1 MKSFVVLLTLV
12 TFSLPLFSQ
21 VSPNRSKLLPDDQP
35 AKVET
40 VVPESADE
48 SDTPTKGSSFLELSG
63 EDPVAE
69 QIDELKRDY
78 SFSRTT
84 TSTYDTLL
92 LNTQG
97 FRSAEVP
104 TYTAS
109 TIRSRMYEL
118 PTIIPLDYNVF
129 VQRYI
134 DVYTVKKRDQTARMM
149 GLSKVY
155 FPMFE
160 EQLDRAGLPLEL
172 KYLSV
177 VESALNPHARS
188 RVGATGLW
196 QFMLGTAKMYNL
208 EVNSYVDE
216 RCDPLKSTDAA
227 TRYLKNAYN
236 EFGDWL
242 LAIASYNCGSGNVRK
257 AIARSGGKRNFW
269 EIMEYLPRETRGYV
283 PAFVAATYAFEYAS
297 EHNIY
302 PIYVDFDLGQDTL
315 HISRLDITLQEI
327 AELTRTD
334 FEVLKNLNPELKV
347 DRIPYSSEPYILK
360 VPTSTAVAFAANERQ
375 IASQYGKRRENFAP
389 VNLTYVSSST
399 SGSVASRSSESY
411 IPKGTSVVYYTVRSG
426 DVVGAIAEKYNV
438 TPAQIADWNDLRR
451 YRIKAGQKLK
461 IYTSKSVAQQA
472 GARQI
477 TPSLAGPVAAPKT
490 SVANTKIVTH
500 TVRSGETLWG
510 IANQYDGVNVETIL
524 ALNQGVNAKNLK
536 AGQKI
541 RVR

>member
-1 MKSFVVLLTLV
+1 MKSSVILLTLV
-12 TFSLPLFSQ
+12 TFSLSLFSQ

-35 AKVET
+35 VKRDAGVSESVET
-40 VVPESADE
+40 
-48 SDTPTKGSSFLELSG
+48 DTPTKGSSFLELSG
-63 EDPVAE
+63 EDPVTE
-69 QIDELKRDY
+69 QIDDLKRDY
-78 SFSRTT
+78 SFSRPT

-97 FRSAEVP
+97 FRAAEVP
-104 TYTAS
+104 AYSAS
-109 TIRSRMYEL
+109 AIRSRMYEL
-118 PTIIPLDYNVF
+118 PTIIPLDYNAY

-149 GLSKVY
+149 GLAKVY

-160 EQLDRAGLPLEL
+160 EQLDREGLPLEL

-216 RCDPLKSTDAA
+216 RCDPLKSTTAA
-227 TRYLKNAYN
+227 TQYLKNAYN

-257 AIARSGGKRNFW
+257 AIARSGGKQNFW

-283 PAFVAATYAFEYAS
+283 PAFVAATYSFEFAS

-302 PIYVDFDLGQDTL
+302 PIYVDFDLGQDTI
-315 HISRLDITLQEI
+315 HITRLDITLQEI
-327 AELTRTD
+327 AEITRTD
-334 FEVLKNLNPELKV
+334 YDVLKNLNPELKV
-347 DRIPYSSEPYILK
+347 DRIPYSSQPYILK
-360 VPTSTAVAFAANERQ
+360 VPAQTAVSFAANERQ

-389 VNLTYVSSST
+389 VNLTYASSSST
-399 SGSVASRSSESY
+399 GSAPSRSSEAY

-438 TPAQIADWNDLRR
+438 SPSQIADWNDLRR

-477 TPSLAGPVAAPKT
+477 TPSLAGPVAAPST
-490 SVANTKIVTH
+490 SIASTKIVTH

-524 ALNQGVNAKNLK
+524 SLNQGVNAKNLK

>member
-1 MKSFVVLLTLV
+1 MKSSVILFALV
-12 TFSLPLFSQ
+12 TLTFPLFSQ
-21 VSPNRSKLLPDDQP
+21 VSPKLLTDENEPEVKP
-35 AKVET
+35 T
-40 VVPESADE
+40 VSTDSLEMDS
-48 SDTPTKGSSFLELSG
+48 PTKGSSFLELTSD
-63 EDPVAE
+63 DPVSSHIE
-69 QIDELKRDY
+69 GLQRDY
-78 SFSRTT
+78 SYAKPT
-84 TSTYDTLL
+84 TSLYDTLL

-104 TYTAS
+104 TYAAS

-118 PTIIPLDYNVF
+118 PTIIPLDYNSF

-134 DVYTVKKRDQTARMM
+134 DVYTIRKRDQTARMM
-149 GLSKVY
+149 GLSKIY
-155 FPMFE
+155 FPLFE
-160 EQLDRAGLPLEL
+160 EHFDRAGLPLEL

-196 QFMLGTAKMYNL
+196 QFMLGTAKMYDL

-216 RCDPLKSTDAA
+216 RCDPVKSTEAA
-227 TRYLKNAYN
+227 TRYLKNAYA

-269 EIMEYLPRETRGYV
+269 EIMEFLPRETRGYV
-283 PAFVAATYAFEYAS
+283 PAFVAATYSFEYAS

-302 PIYVDFDLGQDTL
+302 PIYVDFEREQDTL

-327 AELTRTD
+327 AEITRTD
-334 FEVLKNLNPELKV
+334 YELLKNLNPELKI
-347 DRIPYSSEPYILK
+347 DRIPYSTEPYVLN
-360 VPTSTAVAFAANERQ
+360 VPTQTAVYFAANSRQ
-375 IASQYGKRRENFAP
+375 ISSQYGKRRENFAP
-389 VNLTYVSSST
+389 VNMTFASST
-399 SGSVASRSSESY
+399 SAPSSRSSETY
-411 IPKGTSVVYYTVRSG
+411 TPKGSSLVYYTVRSG

-438 TPAQIADWNDLRR
+438 TPAQIANWNDLRR

-472 GARQI
+472 GAR
-477 TPSLAGPVAAPKT
+477 PVSGSVAAPIAAPKSAGNIT
-490 SVANTKIVTH
+490 TH
-500 TVRSGETLWG
+500 TVRAGETLWG

-524 ALNQGVNAKNLK
+524 ALNHGVNAKNLK
-536 AGQKI
+536 VGQKI